1 MSDLASIRE
10 RYLRDEPRVRL
21 GGLAANL
28 ARIAS
33 FSDHEK
39 HKDPVRD
46 LIVESEHFIEWT
58 ARDTELETQAELV
71 SLQLELA
78 RWRAR
83 LDADWSNEGVR
94 REMAAR
100 AHQRAGEVLAL
111 SGLLDPASAAMRSE
125 S

>member
-1 MSDLASIRE
+1 MSDLAIIRE
-10 RYLRDEPRVRL
+10 RYLQDDPRVRL

-33 FSDHEK
+33 FSDHEE
-39 HKDPVRD
+39 HKGPVQD

-71 SLQLELA
+71 RLQVELA

-83 LDADWSNEGVR
+83 LEADWSDEGAR
-94 REMAAR
+94 REMGTR
-100 AHQRAGEVLAL
+100 AKQRSREVLEW
-111 SGLLDPASAAMRSE
+111 SGLLERGAVATPPGS
-125 S
+125 